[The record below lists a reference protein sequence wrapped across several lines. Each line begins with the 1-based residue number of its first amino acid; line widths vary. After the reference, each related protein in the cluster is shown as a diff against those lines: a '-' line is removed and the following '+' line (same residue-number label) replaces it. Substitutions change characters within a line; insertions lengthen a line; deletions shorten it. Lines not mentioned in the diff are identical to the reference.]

1 MNNKPVTI
9 SIDELSKHIPQHMPR
24 RNNYLTRRIGK
35 FFWRLSGWTCVGTL
49 PNEKKLLV
57 AAAPHTSN
65 WDFIVGL
72 PIILAV
78 GIKASIMMKKE
89 AFIWPFSYLW
99 HSIGFIPIDRSGE
112 KGAVGSAVEHF
123 ERSESLWFVLAPEGT
138 RSKTTRWK
146 TGFLSIA
153 HQAQVPVLLVSW
165 DFPTKTIHFGRVVQ
179 TSGDNQKDLR
189 EIQEYFSQFTGKRP
203 ENH

>member
-1 MNNKPVTI
+1 MNKKAITDV
-9 SIDELSKHIPQHMPR
+9 IDELPANMPA
-24 RNNYLTRRIGK
+24 RNNALVRKIGI
-35 FFWRLSGWTCVGTL
+35 FFWRLSGWTLEGSL
-49 PNEKKLLV
+49 PNEKKIVV

-72 PIILAV
+72 PIILSL
-78 GIKASIMMKKE
+78 GIRASIMMKKE

-99 HSIGFIPIDRSGE
+99 SWIGFIPIDRGAE

-123 ERSESLWFVLAPEGT
+123 DRSEQLWFVLAPEGT
-138 RSKTTRWK
+138 RSKTKRWK

-153 HQAQVPVLLVSW
+153 HQADVPILLVSW
-165 DFPTKTIHFGRVVQ
+165 DFPTKTICFGKVFQ
-179 TSGDNQKDLR
+179 TTGDNQKDLSD
-189 EIQEYFSQFTGKRP
+189 IQEYFSQFTGKRP

>member
-1 MNNKPVTI
+1 MNKKPVTI
-9 SIDELSKHIPQHMPR
+9 SIDELTKHIPEHMPT
-24 RNNYLTRRIGK
+24 RNNYFTSRIGK
-35 FFWRLSGWTCVGTL
+35 FFWRLSGWRCVGTL
-49 PNEKKLLV
+49 PNEKKLMV

-89 AFIWPFSYLW
+89 AFIWPFSLLW
-99 HSIGFIPIDRSGE
+99 HSMGFIPIDRSAD

-123 ERSESLWFVLAPEGT
+123 ERSETLWFVIAPEGT
-138 RSKTTRWK
+138 RSKTERWK

-165 DFPTKTIHFGRVVQ
+165 DFPTKTVHFGKVMR
-179 TSGDNQKDLR
+179 TSGDNQQDLK
-189 EIQEYFSQFTGKRP
+189 EIREYFSQFTGKRP